1 MSKESLT
8 EITIQVTS
16 DFYDNIKPRCN
27 SLADYATLG
36 EEWIEKIKSK
46 YSNPK
51 ITKLAKEVLV
61 NATFQFNRDFSPI
74 QSDTLG
80 FDQIALVMKGGGIKG
95 LAYVGAIEILEKFY
109 NFTWYTG
116 TSAGAITAILLGSGY
131 NHEEL
136 QKILFDKNFND
147 FKDASYFDRMYTLL
161 TSSGFFKG
169 DSFIIWLNGLL
180 ADKLKLAYEVKLK
193 DLPTRTSVYA
203 SSSDKS
209 AIIFD
214 SKDQGSNEKSAAF
227 AARCSMSIPVFFTPQ
242 MDDGKRIYDG
252 GTLNNF
258 PVELLLK
265 EFPDTNFIG
274 LYLGSEHYKF
284 KKKTLI
290 GDLISLFLESKEPGI
305 LREHKKKIVVMDPS
319 PISTTKF
326 KLSKFEKEF
335 LIDVGRLAAIKFLD
349 ERGDLNKEDY
359 GYAKKKQKLDLMR
372 IKLKRK
378 KERKDSLR
386 YILGAVLLIS
396 LLMWIF

>member
-1 MSKESLT
+1 MT
-8 EITIQVTS
+8 EKIIQITS
-16 DFYDNIKPRCN
+16 DFHDNIKPRCN
-27 SLADYATLG
+27 TLADYATHG
-36 EEWIEKIKSK
+36 EEWIEEIKCK
-46 YSNPK
+46 YSDPR
-51 ITKLAKEVLV
+51 IAELAKEVLV
-61 NATFQFNRDFSPI
+61 NATFQFNRDFSPV
-74 QSDTLG
+74 QSNTLG

-131 NHEEL
+131 NHAEL
-136 QKILFDKNFND
+136 HKILFEKNFND
-147 FKDASYFDRMYTLL
+147 FKDASYFDRLYNLI

-169 DSFIIWLNGLL
+169 DSFLTWLNGLL
-180 ADKLKLAYEVKLK
+180 SEKLELPYEVKLK

-203 SSSDKS
+203 SCADKS
-209 AIIFD
+209 AVIFD
-214 SKDQGSNEKSAAF
+214 SNDQRSNEKSAAF
-227 AARCSMSIPVFFTPQ
+227 AARCSMSIPIFFTPQ

-290 GDLISLFLESKEPGI
+290 GDLVSMFLESKEPGI
-305 LREHKKKIVVMDPS
+305 LREHRKKIVVMDPS

-326 KLSKFEKEF
+326 KLSKLEKKF

-349 ERGDLNKEDY
+349 DRGEINKEDY
-359 GYAKKKQKLDLMR
+359 NYAKTKGELDLVR
-372 IKLKRK
+372 SKLTRK
-378 KERKDSLR
+378 KERKDSIKL
-386 YILGAVLLIS
+386 ILAAVVLIS